1 MLTSRRDNFYG
12 FFFIAPALL
21 ILAGFFGYPIVKNL
35 YLSFTEWNMLSA
47 PRLVGLR
54 NYLDLFASDDFYKS
68 LWITLYYVFGT
79 TLLTIPVAFLLALAL
94 NAAGRSQGFFKGVF
108 FVPVVLSTVIA
119 SVLWVSIYH
128 PYSGI
133 MKLLPLPASLKVQS
147 WYQRPELVVPG
158 LIIFTLWKGV
168 GLYTVIFLAAII
180 NIPPSYIEAAQID
193 GASFFQLLGRVMIPI
208 LKPIFLFTMVICV
221 IYSFEN
227 FAIVYTS
234 TKGGPNSFSKILSI
248 LIFENAFKYYKM
260 GYASAL
266 AVIQFIIM
274 FVFSYIQFKVFKS
287 EVE

>member
-1 MLTSRRDNFYG
+1 MLTSRRDNCYG
-12 FFFIAPALL
+12 YLFIAPALL

-47 PRLVGLR
+47 PKLVGLQ
-54 NYLDLFASDDFYKS
+54 NYRDLLASDDFYKS

-79 TLLTIPVAFLLALAL
+79 TLLTIPMAFLLALAL
-94 NAAGRSQGFFKGVF
+94 NAAGRAQGFFKGVF
-108 FVPVVLSTVIA
+108 FIPVVLSTVIA
-119 SVLWVSIYH
+119 SVLWVSVYH

-133 MKLLPLPASLKVQS
+133 MKLLPLPTALKVQS

-158 LIIFTLWKGV
+158 LIVFTLWKGV
-168 GLYTVIFLAAII
+168 GLYAVIFLAAII
-180 NIPPSYIEAAQID
+180 NIPSSYLEAARID
-193 GASFFQLLGRVMIPI
+193 GASFPRLLGRVMIPI

-221 IYSFEN
+221 VYSFEN

-248 LIFENAFKYYKM
+248 LIFENGFKYYKM

-274 FVFSYIQFKVFKS
+274 FVFSYIQFKAFKS

>member
-1 MLTSRRDNFYG
+1 MLTSRRDNVYG
-12 FFFIAPALL
+12 YIFITPALL
-21 ILAGFFGYPIVKNL
+21 VLAGFFTYPILKTL
-35 YLSFTEWNMLSA
+35 YLSFTEWNLLSA
-47 PRLVGLR
+47 PRLMGLK
-54 NYLDLFASDDFYKS
+54 NYLDLFVSDDFYKS
-68 LWITLYYVFGT
+68 LWITIYYVFGT
-79 TLLTIPVAFLLALAL
+79 TLMTIPVAFLLALAL

-133 MKLLPLPASLKVQS
+133 MKLLPLPAALKVQS
-147 WYQRPELVVPG
+147 WYQRPDLVVPG
-158 LIIFTLWKGV
+158 LIVFTLWKGV

-180 NIPPSYIEAAQID
+180 NIPSSYIEAAQID
-193 GASFFQLLGRVMIPI
+193 GASFFKLLGRIVIPI

-221 IYSFEN
+221 VYSFEN

-248 LIFENAFKYYKM
+248 LIFENGFKYFKM